1 MIRIGVHMMEIRVLG
16 CHGSLLP
23 GYHTTGFMLNRTI
36 LVDAGTVTSVLTLEE
51 QLNLETV
58 LITHAHLDHVK
69 ELLFLADNICM
80 SKNEPLRVMAPQG
93 ILDLLHAN
101 LFNNVI
107 WPDFSAIPAVET
119 PALQFR
125 ALNAGIRYPVSNL
138 SVTVVP
144 VNHTVETVAY
154 LLETDKSS
162 IIIAGDTGPTEE
174 VWRIARQTKNLKALF
189 LETSFP
195 NEMQSTADLAGHLT
209 PASLEREL
217 EKLGSCNPDIFLYH
231 LKPQY
236 YDKVTREIAALAS
249 FRNLRILRNGD
260 VLRF

>member
-1 MIRIGVHMMEIRVLG
+1 MEIRVLG

-23 GYHTTGFMLNRTI
+23 GYHTTGFLLDRSI
-36 LVDAGTVTSVLTLEE
+36 LIDAGTVTSVLTPEE

-69 ELLFLADNICM
+69 DLLFLADNICM
-80 SKNEPLRVMAPQG
+80 RKNEPLRVMAPQG

-101 LFNNVI
+101 LFNDVI
-107 WPDFSAIPAVET
+107 WPDFSTIPTVEK
-119 PALQFR
+119 PALHFL
-125 ALNAGIRYPVSNL
+125 ALNAGRQYPVSNF
-138 SVTVVP
+138 SVTAVP

-154 LLETDKSS
+154 LVETETSS

-174 VWRIARQTKNLKALF
+174 IWRIARQTKNLKALF

-209 PASLEREL
+209 PASMAREL
-217 EKLGSCNPDIFLYH
+217 KKLGSCNPDIFLYH

-236 YDKVTREIAALAS
+236 YDTITREIAALGS
-249 FRNLRILRNGD
+249 SRNLRILRNGD
-260 VLRF
+260 ALRF